1 MLSDPELS
9 ALFEQAT
16 RNLYTLEV
24 LVRAA
29 DENGA
34 VPVTGLRKQLQEL
47 KRAYTRETH
56 ELTRQVLSRAVE
68 RRQRPD
74 RRRHEVAMQT
84 T

>member
-34 VPVTGLRKQLQEL
+34 VPVTRLRKQLQEL

-68 RRQRPD
+68 RRRSD
-74 RRRHEVAMQT
+74 RRRPEAALQT

>member
-29 DENGA
+29 DEKEA
-34 VPVTGLRKQLQEL
+34 VEVTRLRKRLQEL
-47 KRAYTRETH
+47 KKAYTRETH

-74 RRRHEVAMQT
+74 RRRREVAVET